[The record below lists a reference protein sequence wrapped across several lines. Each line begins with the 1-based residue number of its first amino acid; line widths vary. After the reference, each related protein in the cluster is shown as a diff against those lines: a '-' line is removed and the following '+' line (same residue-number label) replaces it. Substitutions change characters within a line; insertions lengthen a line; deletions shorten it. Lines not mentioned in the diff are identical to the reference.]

1 MRPGPWSAVRTKTTV
16 DHTRVIDVA
25 AALADEHGLDA
36 VTLAMVAGE
45 LGLRS
50 QSLYAHVDGI
60 QGLRHGLALRG
71 HALLADRLGHAAMA
85 RTGSDA
91 LRSVVCAMAEFA
103 RQHPGLYQASLRS
116 PGESPAIAAASDRT
130 VAPLMAVLRSFGL
143 EGDDLVHHYR
153 VIWSSVHGFVT
164 LRHAGL
170 MSWPADP
177 DLSFDLMVT
186 MFVHEL
192 ELRCDGEEQR

>member
-1 MRPGPWSAVRTKTTV
+1 MGTKTTV
-16 DHTRVIDVA
+16 DQTRVIDVA
-25 AALADEHGLDA
+25 AALADEHGYDA

-60 QGLRHGLALRG
+60 QGLRDGLALRG
-71 HALLADRLGHAAMA
+71 HALLADRLGDAAMA
-85 RTGSDA
+85 RAGSDA
-91 LRSVVCAMAEFA
+91 LRSVVGALAGFA

-116 PGESPAIAAASDRT
+116 PGESRAIAAASDRT
-130 VAPLMAVLRSFGL
+130 VTPLMAVLRSFGL
-143 EGDDLVHHYR
+143 KGDELVHHYR

-170 MSWPADP
+170 LSWPADP

-192 ELRCDGEEQR
+192 EQR